1 MCLAGNYKRKQEDK
15 MLTTEQKAAAWDR
28 LKRVWEKGRD
38 DEANDMESRDI
49 CRVLAEQMQ
58 VIEEKVKKAKG
69 KDFGCDDF

>member
-1 MCLAGNYKRKQEDK
+1 

-49 CRVLAEQMQ
+49 CRGLA
-58 VIEEKVKKAKG
+58 VKIEEREEKSSKGEMVK
-69 KDFGCDDF
+69 DLL